1 MREATQPVSA
11 VIESADQPLS
21 LHPLGHPA
29 SSAAASVRDAARE
42 VPLLGT
48 HVVATIDWAVES
60 GRRTPLPGTGRTHG
74 AWEVLASAAALD
86 VTAARVLEPHLDAL
100 AILAQARV
108 EGLPVDASL
117 AAVGADA
124 DSSWG
129 VFAAEGT
136 RLKARRSGDGWVLDG
151 RKQWCS
157 LAGML
162 THALVTAW
170 TGPDT
175 RRLFAVSLRNEAVT
189 CHRGPWA
196 ARGLDKVVSAPVDF
210 AGVPAGPIGE
220 DDWYF
225 ARSGFAW
232 GGMGVA
238 AVWWGAT
245 APLVRA
251 IVARAGR
258 QDADQLAAMHAGEA
272 DAAFWTVRAL
282 LTEAAMLVDG
292 GITGRDLAITAERVR
307 SVTATH
313 AERILTLA
321 DHALG
326 PAPLTIDERHARRVA
341 DLRMYLRQHHA
352 ERDFA
357 RLGRMLAAAP

>member
-1 MREATQPVSA
+1 M
-11 VIESADQPLS
+11 IEPADQPLS
-21 LHPLGHPA
+21 LHPLGHRA
-29 SSAAASVRDAARE
+29 SGAAASVLDAARQ

-48 HVVATIDWAVES
+48 HVAATVDWAVES
-60 GRRTPLPGTGRTHG
+60 GRRTPLPGSGRTHG
-74 AWEVLASAAALD
+74 AWEVLASTAALD

-100 AILAQARV
+100 AILAQARDD
-108 EGLPVDASL
+108 GLSVTAALS
-117 AAVGADA
+117 AVGAGD

-136 RLKARRSGDGWVLDG
+136 RLEARRSGDGWVLTG

-157 LAGML
+157 LAAVVS
-162 THALVTAW
+162 HALVTAW

-175 RRLFAVSLRNEAVT
+175 RRLFAVSLRNEGVT
-189 CHRGPWA
+189 CHRGPWV
-196 ARGLDKVVSAPVDF
+196 ARGLNKVVSAPVDF
-210 AGVPAGPIGE
+210 ADVPAVSIG
-220 DDWYF
+220 DDGWYYT
-225 ARSGFAW
+225 RSGFAW

-251 IVARAGR
+251 VVARAAR
-258 QDADQLAAMHAGEA
+258 DDADQIAAMHAGEV
-272 DAAFWTVRAL
+272 DSAFWTVRAL
-282 LTEAAMLVDG
+282 LTEAATLVDA
-292 GITGRDLAITAERVR
+292 GIASRDLAITAERAR

-341 DLRMYLRQHHA
+341 DLRIYLRQHHA
-352 ERDFA
+352 ERDFT
-357 RLGRMLAAAP
+357 RLGRLLATS